1 MHPGAGLEIKRNTLH
16 LNWSFG
22 ASYIVNGCSRK
33 LPRLLYVADMANMIS
48 HTCWRDVRARLTRFA
63 VLGGLFIWVA
73 STQAQPLTLTYRD
86 AVRMA
91 LAANPELRIV
101 QFEEAVAQARM
112 LQARKRTPPDIG
124 LEGED
129 YLDVFTG
136 QHSASLEPV
145 LGIFA
150 EQDLGIWGQRRRRI
164 LASEAGLLRVR
175 SEIRDVQRLISR
187 LTGEVYLTFL
197 LAQRNLAAAEDAL
210 AHLQETLSVVESRV
224 SSGESAGLELMRLQI
239 NLFKSESEVR
249 LLRLTLEQMRT
260 NLLSILGHADLATPV
275 IVIDS
280 LTTAPLSAEDGTPI
294 ASIDGVLLSAE
305 ALIIRASASRPDL
318 VALMHETTEAQAV
331 INIERGLLWPSTML
345 IFGRRHH
352 THEAGSEFAL
362 QMSVPLLWGRNKGGV
377 REAEASYDQTVAR
390 HEQTLMAMQNE
401 VQQAIQ
407 SVNAHADRLRS
418 FDVEYRETLE
428 SLHNGMH
435 ASYELGEATLSDLL
449 DVHSTIYEVNLLHNS
464 VLFDY
469 NNSLVMLA
477 AALGM
482 PPI

>member
-1 MHPGAGLEIKRNTLH
+1 M
-16 LNWSFG
+16 
-22 ASYIVNGCSRK
+22 
-33 LPRLLYVADMANMIS
+33 
-48 HTCWRDVRARLTRFA
+48 
-63 VLGGLFIWVA
+63 
-73 STQAQPLTLTYRD
+73 
-86 AVRMA
+86 
-91 LAANPELRIV
+91 
-101 QFEEAVAQARM
+101 
-112 LQARKRTPPDIG
+112 
-124 LEGED
+124 
-129 YLDVFTG
+129 
-136 QHSASLEPV
+136 
-145 LGIFA
+145 
-150 EQDLGIWGQRRRRI
+150 
-164 LASEAGLLRVR
+164 
-175 SEIRDVQRLISR
+175 
-187 LTGEVYLTFL
+187 YLTFL